1 MKLASAVETILRGY
15 GLIEAPRVDDDD
27 ALYFCD
33 ARLGGVYRRTPD
45 GEVETVVPRRKG
57 VGGIV
62 LHQDGGIV
70 VSGRAGPGRD
80 LSHVH
85 GGKSR
90 TTYSD
95 PDAPRFNDIFTD
107 ALGRIYAGSLRFDPF
122 GKQAAPTPGSLYR
135 VNAAGKATILYG
147 DVGLTNGIGFSPEG
161 RVLYHSDSLRGH
173 VIAHDL
179 TEEGHC
185 INRRVFVDLPAG
197 APDGLC
203 VDESGCIW
211 IAAYGAERVVRVTPE
226 GDLDG
231 EIEFSEPRVT
241 SVCFGDRDRR
251 DLYISTADDG
261 TTDTPQGALYRTRV
275 AVPGLP
281 VSRAS
286 V

>member
-1 MKLASAVETILRGY
+1 MKLGSAVETVLTGY

-70 VSGRAGPGRD
+70 VSGRD

-85 GGKSR
+85 LGKSR
-90 TTYSD
+90 TIFSD

-107 ALGRIYAGSLRFDPF
+107 SLGRIYAGSLRFDPF
-122 GKQAAPTPGSLYR
+122 GKQAEPAPGSLYR
-135 VNAAGKATILYG
+135 VDAEGKATILYG
-147 DVGLTNGIGFSPEG
+147 DVGLTNGIGFSPDG
-161 RVLYHSDSLRGH
+161 RVLYHSDSLHSH
-173 VIAHDL
+173 VIAHDV
-179 TEEGHC
+179 TKEDRC

-197 APDGLC
+197 TPDGLC
-203 VDESGCIW
+203 VDQSGCVW
-211 IAAYGAERVVRVTPE
+211 IAAYGAGRVLRITPE
-226 GDLDG
+226 GRLDG
-231 EIEFSEPRVT
+231 ELAFSEPRVT
-241 SVCFGDRDRR
+241 SLCFGGGDRR
-251 DLYISTADDG
+251 DLYIVTADDG
-261 TTDTPQGALYRTRV
+261 EGDTPQGAIYRTRV
-275 AVPGLP
+275 AIAGLP
-281 VSRAS
+281 VPRAS

>member
-1 MKLASAVETILRGY
+1 MKPGSAVETVLTGY
-15 GLIEAPRVDDDD
+15 GLVEAPRVDDDD

-70 VSGRAGPGRD
+70 VSGRD

-85 GGKSR
+85 QGKSR
-90 TTYSD
+90 TILSD
-95 PDAPRFNDIFTD
+95 REAPRFNDIFTD
-107 ALGRIYAGSLRFDPF
+107 TLGRIYAGSLRFDPF
-122 GKQAAPTPGSLYR
+122 GKQARPEPGSLYR

-147 DVGLTNGIGFSPEG
+147 DVALTNGIGFSPDG
-161 RVLYHSDSLRGH
+161 RVLYHSDSLRSH
-173 VIAHDL
+173 IIAHDI
-179 TEEGHC
+179 TDDDRC

-203 VDESGCIW
+203 VDESGCVW
-211 IAAYGAERVVRVTPE
+211 IAAYGAGRVIRITPD
-226 GDLDG
+226 GRLDG
-231 EIEFSEPRVT
+231 KIAFLEPRVT
-241 SVCFGDRDRR
+241 SLCFGGGDRR
-251 DLYISTADDG
+251 DLYIVTADDG
-261 TTDTPQGALYRTRV
+261 TTDTPQGAIYRTRV
-275 AVPGLP
+275 ATAGLP
-281 VSRAS
+281 APRAS